1 MFQFFMHVKCQKY
14 LVKCILIRLQKCFDL
29 IVVQFKM
36 QISFEKFAHHLVI
49 PSFFQVEK
57 VQMRQ
62 KISFKKKLMSWILI
76 TEWIQQNILSRTE
89 FILSQANKKVTSI
102 T

>member
-1 MFQFFMHVKCQKY
+1 MHSKSRKY
-14 LVKCILIRLQKCFDL
+14 RVKCILIRLHKCFDR

-62 KISFKKKLMSWILI
+62 EICFEKKLM
-76 TEWIQQNILSRTE
+76 E
-89 FILSQANKKVTSI
+89 FFSVPNFQACHIV
-102 T
+102 

>member
-1 MFQFFMHVKCQKY
+1 MSKN
-14 LVKCILIRLQKCFDL
+14 LVKCILIRLHKCLDR

-49 PSFFQVEK
+49 LSFLQVER

-62 KISFKKKLMSWILI
+62 EICFEKKLM
-76 TEWIQQNILSRTE
+76 E
-89 FILSQANKKVTSI
+89 FFSVPNFKACHIV
-102 T
+102 